1 MKFGKIGTGKEKDMS
16 SKKKRSAPSKEPEG
30 PRPKRAKKGESSKTS
45 EPKVIPRNSLSY
57 YEGLDGGGGGSGIH
71 YSLKI

>member
-1 MKFGKIGTGKEKDMS
+1 MS

-45 EPKVIPRNSLSY
+45 ATKVIPLNYHSSRVASKCIWDLGQGKAETRLNS
-57 YEGLDGGGGGSGIH
+57 
-71 YSLKI
+71 

>member
-1 MKFGKIGTGKEKDMS
+1 MFVTFLVLFFTLIFTDNFYNNFSQGGIKPGFYHKAQPGGF
-16 SKKKRSAPSKEPEG
+16 
-30 PRPKRAKKGESSKTS
+30 
-45 EPKVIPRNSLSY
+45 

>member
-1 MKFGKIGTGKEKDMS
+1 MQEYDRVISINNGDSIGT
-16 SKKKRSAPSKEPEG
+16 
-30 PRPKRAKKGESSKTS
+30 
-45 EPKVIPRNSLSY
+45 